1 LFRLF
6 HAAWRISL
14 DGYAMCYFLA
24 TGVTLAMEAS
34 NDPPYNALTG
44 RMNSGETDAAWAVC
58 WFSARAKH
66 WRVLADAR

>member
-1 LFRLF
+1 M
-6 HAAWRISL
+6 
-14 DGYAMCYFLA
+14 DYFLA

-44 RMNSGETDAAWAVC
+44 RMNSGEMDAAWAVS

-66 WRVLADAR
+66 WRVLADAC